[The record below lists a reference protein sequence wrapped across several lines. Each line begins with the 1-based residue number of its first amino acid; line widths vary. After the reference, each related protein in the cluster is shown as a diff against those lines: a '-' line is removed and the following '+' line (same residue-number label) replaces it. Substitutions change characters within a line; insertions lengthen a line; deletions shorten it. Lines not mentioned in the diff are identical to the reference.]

1 MLFWQAI
8 GYGVI
13 GTIVLGLIYIVPAL
27 TKDFREHH
35 IVYRCR
41 YCGDKFPNEQLL
53 GRHEYY
59 HGEAW

>member
-13 GTIVLGLIYIVPAL
+13 GAIVLGLIYIVPAL

-41 YCGDKFPNEQLL
+41 YCGDKFQNEQLL
-53 GRHEYY
+53 GQHEYY
-59 HGEAW
+59 HGEAR